1 MLYVN
6 LPVIILRSLL
16 KFQLAKVL
24 IFSQTAKS
32 QPQIVTFELS
42 ILHFIIVCTLH
53 RQSFL
58 PLSDA
63 KVAKPHLNTKRSSGK
78 PFGAVYRNSA
88 ALGIAQVNL
97 ALLSFARAFFLRW
110 RVNSSKTFSYSSAW
124 LESASGNGDKRL
136 TK

>member
-1 MLYVN
+1 MCTFGYQDNTDNTFINDVSIHIVN
-6 LPVIILRSLL
+6 PLPL
-16 KFQLAKVL
+16 
-24 IFSQTAKS
+24 
-32 QPQIVTFELS
+32 
-42 ILHFIIVCTLH
+42 
-53 RQSFL
+53 
-58 PLSDA
+58 LSDA

>member
-1 MLYVN
+1 MSQKDDS
-6 LPVIILRSLL
+6 LPKIV

-24 IFSQTAKS
+24 IFLLIAKKWLQNVILGYQFS
-32 QPQIVTFELS
+32 TFIS
-42 ILHFIIVCTLH
+42 VAVFILH

-58 PLSDA
+58 PLTDT